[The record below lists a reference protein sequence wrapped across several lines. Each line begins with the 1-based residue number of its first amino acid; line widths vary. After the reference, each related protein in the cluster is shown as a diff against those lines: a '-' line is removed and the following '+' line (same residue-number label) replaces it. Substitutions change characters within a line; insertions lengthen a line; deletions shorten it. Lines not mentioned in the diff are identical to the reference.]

1 MELPSYV
8 KNSKSEKKYGF
19 YGRLKSEFPSQLI
32 VDITEVCNLECI
44 HCPHTEFKKSEYYS
58 GRFLEPELNAKLV
71 DEVCQ
76 HGRGQTM
83 YIRYCSEG
91 EPLLHPKG
99 YEMIEYAAK
108 ASEVYTTLTTNGT
121 IMNEKRIQKLLD
133 AGVHMIDIS
142 IDAFTNETYAKIR
155 RKGDLNV
162 TRANVLRLI
171 KQVEKARSKTKVVV
185 SFVEQPLNRDE
196 TTDFETF
203 WKDSGAD
210 YVVIRK
216 LHSASGML
224 SNIANQI
231 RKENATE
238 QRRPCLYPWERIV
251 LNPRGH
257 LAFCPADW
265 AHTTTIADYRSTTIY
280 KTWQSDFYDRLRNAH
295 LVNDFTHHN
304 FCGHCPDY
312 KLTQW
317 PEDGRSYADMIEELR
332 ENV

>member
-1 MELPSYV
+1 MEFPIYM
-8 KNSKSEKKYGF
+8 KNSKSTTRYGF
-19 YGRLKSEFPSQLI
+19 YSRLKSEFPSQII

-44 HCPHTEFKKSEYYS
+44 HCPHLEFKKSEYYG

-76 HGRGQTM
+76 HGQGRTM

-99 YEMIEYAAK
+99 YEMIEYATGE
-108 ASEVYTTLTTNGT
+108 SDVYVTLTTNGT

-162 TRANVLRLI
+162 TRTNVLKLI
-171 KQVEKARSKTKVVV
+171 KQVKNARSKTKVVV
-185 SFVEQPLNRDE
+185 SFVEHPQNRHE
-196 TTDFETF
+196 ISDFKAF
-203 WKDSGAD
+203 WKDYGAD

-216 LHSASGML
+216 LHSASGTV

-238 QRRPCLYPWERIV
+238 NRRPCIYPWERIV
-251 LNPRGH
+251 LNPCGH

-265 AHTTTIADYRSTTIY
+265 THGSTIADYRSTTIY
-280 KTWQSDFYDRLRNAH
+280 KTWQSDFYDKLRNAH
-295 LVNDFTHHN
+295 LANDFTHHK
-304 FCGHCPDY
+304 FCGQCPDW
-312 KLTQW
+312 KLTHW

-332 ENV
+332 EDV